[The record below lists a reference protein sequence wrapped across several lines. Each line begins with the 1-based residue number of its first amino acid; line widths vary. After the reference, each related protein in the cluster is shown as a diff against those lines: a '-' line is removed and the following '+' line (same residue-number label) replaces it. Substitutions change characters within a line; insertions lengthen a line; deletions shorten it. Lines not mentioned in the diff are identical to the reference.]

1 MNFNLWQMEKKL
13 MSKDFLNNLID
24 LYEEKKISKKYL
36 DILSDFFTG
45 YKNAVKSNLSLEE
58 IEKNFKVFLSLI
70 SNQASAE
77 HKFELFHKKITQ
89 PFDYQ
94 QFGVDFLKPLV
105 DLEHSQIFGLE
116 NLKKIQHFINNKE
129 NIIFLANHQSEVDP
143 LLIYLLLEKRF
154 PKLATDIIYVAG
166 ERVITDPL
174 AIPFSMGCNL
184 LCIYSKRYIDLD
196 LKLKH
201 QKQIHNKK
209 VMSLMS
215 SLLVEGS
222 KAIYVAPSGGR
233 DRKDETRKIQI
244 APFDPQSLEM
254 FYLMCKKA
262 KTPTHFFPLT
272 LATYDIMPP
281 PEKIQIEMGEKR
293 ITNRGSIFISFS
305 DELDM
310 EHFPGSDEK
319 NKIKRRKNRA
329 QYIHNIVKK
338 EYEKITKGK

>member
-1 MNFNLWQMEKKL
+1 MYNDIVLNHLIELKK
-13 MSKDFLNNLID
+13 
-24 LYEEKKISKKYL
+24 EKKISKKYF
-36 DILSDFFTG
+36 DILSDFYKC
-45 YKNAVKSNLSLEE
+45 YKNEIKAFVPQEE
-58 IEKNFKVFLSLI
+58 IEENFNVFLNLLSKQATSL
-70 SNQASAE
+70 
-77 HKFELFHKKITQ
+77 HKFELFHEKITK
-89 PFDYQ
+89 PFNYQ
-94 QFGVDFLKPLV
+94 KFAINFLKPLV
-105 DLEHSQIFGLE
+105 DLEKSKFFGLQ
-116 NLKKIQHFINNKE
+116 NLKKIQDHIKNKE
-129 NIIFLANHQSEVDP
+129 NVILLANHQSEVDP
-143 LLIYLLLEKRF
+143 LLIYLLLEKNF
-154 PKLATDIIYVAG
+154 SKIASDIIYVAG

-184 LCIYSKRYIDLD
+184 LCIYSKRYLNLD

-201 QKQIHNKK
+201 QKQLHNKK

-215 SLLVEGS
+215 SLLSQGG
-222 KAIYVAPSGGR
+222 KIIYVAPSGGR
-233 DRKDETRKIQI
+233 DRKNKEGKIQV
-244 APFDPQSLEM
+244 APFDARSLEM

-293 ITNRGSIFISFS
+293 IANKGPIFISFS

-310 EHFPGSDEK
+310 EDFPGKDEK

-338 EYEKITKGK
+338 EYERITKGKIK